1 MKKNFFFGLFTLATM
16 MVTSSCS
23 EQELVDPSLLNGDVV
38 TFTVNLQQSASTR
51 AAAELAGRGTLAN
64 KLYYG
69 VYEKNG
75 NDWDLIPAISALT
88 RDYTYNIENPPAP
101 ATIQYGTPT
110 KVEIKLAK
118 QKEYSVIFWAANAE
132 NNMCNVDWTARTMTM
147 KETGS
152 TANNEKNDV
161 FWAHNEVKVNA
172 AVAKTVDLYRPFAQL
187 NIGASIQDIEDAAAA
202 EMVVEKSQIVL
213 NKVANTFNM
222 ETGEASG
229 NTTLTYSSADILNAD
244 NWKFPVEYHQYIA
257 LGYVLA
263 NTNDKSLVDV
273 ELTYT
278 DTKDNDYNSS
288 FTSVPVQRN
297 FRTNIYG
304 NLLSNSADYNVNVKP
319 DLDGE
324 VNSEVEVALQL
335 AAQAGG
341 TFTLTENL
349 TLTSPL
355 TVTADFVL
363 NLSGNTISGTFS
375 DKDNETVIN
384 NTANLTLIGGE
395 IKNAATNGA
404 AVITNS
410 GKLVLKDVT
419 INGAPIG
426 TDGYPAYAVMTSGG
440 ELTVEEGTTIS
451 SDRGVIHM
459 SNGANVTINGG
470 NIKVTNA
477 LGTRILS
484 AHVIYASG
492 SDSKLTINN
501 GNFEMAYE
509 AQGNTGASV
518 ICPAGA
524 TIKVFNGEF
533 SYAGVQGNQSGIF
546 QNYMGYGAPV
556 DVYGGTYNDE
566 SVTKSGNLAEGYK
579 AIEKDGK
586 WYVVANDVNAIVSND
601 SELQTAFAAGHTT
614 INLKAGTYDTK
625 NFQVVGKTI
634 NLKGIEEGVRIYN
647 SQNIDVASTSFDMCT
662 VTFENLTI
670 ETLGGNYKGFA
681 RMNGTY
687 KNCTIVNNY
696 FTFYG
701 KHLFENCTFN
711 APALTGSFKN
721 EHCVWTYGA
730 EEVDFVDCKFNYSD
744 RCVNVYVDNGG
755 NAPGITS
762 DVAFTNCVFNT
773 ENAGSEGAVE
783 VNSTPF
789 TAGVKV
795 VLENCK
801 APAHGKMVYVSPWD
815 GTKGKNATITVD
827 GVVVAGLSSVLAN
840 APEGSTIVLAEDV
853 NLGEVTVGELKNVT
867 ILGSENTSMRFVT
880 NAYSKIENVTIKNI
894 DFEFTTGASQKN
906 GACVVIDAEAQI
918 DNLVIENVAFV
929 GDGKKNSYGIYG
941 QNSNASIVIKN
952 CSFSN
957 IGYAIQTTSGGGYES
972 LIVEKCTFDNIIS
985 WAILPQYGYNGD
997 LTINDCTFK
1006 NSNGGLV
1013 KTGAINGTFTFTN
1026 NTITNCT
1033 GHDGKDSKWFEVNA
1047 SAATKVIDGNTKDGV
1062 AWIPGEAN
1070 GLN

>member
-1 MKKNFFFGLFTLATM
+1 MATMLFTA
-16 MVTSSCS
+16 SCS

-38 TFTVNLQQSASTR
+38 SFTVNLQQSASTR
-51 AAAELAGRGTLAN
+51 AAVLAGKGAN
-64 KLYYG
+64 ADKLYYG
-69 VYEKNG
+69 VYEKTANG
-75 NDWDLIPAISALT
+75 WALIPAISAT
-88 RDYTYNIENPPAP
+88 TGNYDNDKAP
-101 ATIQYGTPT
+101 AVIQYGTPT
-110 KVEIKLAK
+110 QVEIKLAK

-132 NNMCNVDWTARTMTM
+132 NDMCNVNWESRTMTV
-147 KETGS
+147 TGG
-152 TANNEKNDV
+152 TANNENNDV
-161 FWAHNEVKVNA
+161 FWAYDEVKVNA

-187 NIGASIQDIEDAAAA
+187 NIGASNQDILDAKAA
-202 EMVVEKSQIVL
+202 EMVVDESQIVL
-213 NKVANTFNM
+213 KKVANTFNM
-222 ETGEASG
+222 ETGEATG
-229 NTTLTYSSADILNAD
+229 ETTLTYSSADILNAE
-244 NWKFPVEYHQYIA
+244 NWKFPVDGHEYIA

-263 NTNDKSLVDV
+263 NTEDKSLVDV

-297 FRTNIYG
+297 YRTNIYG
-304 NLLSNSADYNVNVKP
+304 NLLSNSADYNVNVQP

-341 TFTLTENL
+341 NFTLTENL

-363 NLSGNTISGTFS
+363 NLNGKTISGNFD
-375 DKDNETVIN
+375 DKDVETVIN

-395 IKNAATNGA
+395 IKNTATNGA

-426 TDGYPAYAVMTSGG
+426 TEGYPSYAVVTSGG

-470 NIKVTNA
+470 NVEVTDA
-477 LGTRILS
+477 VGSRTLT
-484 AHVIYASG
+484 AHVIYANG
-492 SDSKLTINN
+492 SSSKLTINGGDFAQKIAN
-501 GNFEMAYE
+501 G
-509 AQGNTGASV
+509 GGTSV

-524 TIKVFNGEF
+524 TIKVYG
-533 SYAGVQGNQSGIF
+533 GNFYHVPVSDTQSGCF

-556 DVYGGTYNDE
+556 DVYGGTYNDNT
-566 SVTKSGNLAEGYK
+566 VTKSGNLAEGYK

-601 SELQTAFAAGHTT
+601 TELQAAFAAGSTT
-614 INLKAGTYDTK
+614 VLMKAGTYDTK

-634 NLKGIEEGVRIYN
+634 NLKGIEEGVKIYN
-647 SQNIDVASTSFDMCT
+647 SQSNDVACTSFDMCT

-696 FTFYG
+696 FTCYG

-711 APALTGSFKN
+711 APTLTGSFQN

-730 EEVDFVDCKFNYSD
+730 EEVDFVDCTFNYSD

-853 NLGEVTVGELKNVT
+853 NLGEVIVGELKNVT
-867 ILGSENTSMRFVT
+867 IKGNGDNVMIFKTDANT
-880 NAYSKIENVTIKNI
+880 KIKNVTLQNVK
-894 DFEFTTGASQKN
+894 FEYTGATADC
-906 GACVVIDAEAQI
+906 GVVLNENAQI
-918 DNLVIENVAFV
+918 DNLVIENSTFV
-929 GDGKKNSYGIYG
+929 GTGAKAGRGLSGKNA
-941 QNSNASIVIKN
+941 NASIEIKN
-952 CSFSN
+952 CTFKDM
-957 IGYAIQTTSGGGYES
+957 GYPVYAWGGYEA
-972 LIVEKCTFDNIIS
+972 LTIEGCTFENIKS
-985 WAILPQYGYNGD
+985 WAIMPQSGFDGD
-997 LTINDCTFK
+997 LTVTGCTFK
-1006 NSNGGLV
+1006 NCIGGGLV
-1013 KTGAINGTFTFTN
+1013 KAGTLTAGHTFTFTN
-1026 NTITNCT
+1026 NTITGCT
-1033 GHDGKDSKWFEVNA
+1033 VAGDHNWFQFNV
-1047 SAATKVIDGNTKDGV
+1047 SAGTSVINGNTKDGA
-1062 AWIPGEAN
+1062 AWTPGAAE
-1070 GLN
+1070 GLK